1 MNVTMPT
8 SAVTGFEAIAII
20 PVYNHPSTVGA
31 MVQGVLQAGLPCLL
45 VDDGSDAH
53 CARVLDGLVQ
63 HYAGQVAAVAGL
75 PRVQLLRLKA
85 NEGKGGA
92 MMAGLRHA
100 LGQGFSHA
108 LQIDADGQHAVADI
122 AKFVQQARQHPMAMI
137 CGVPIY
143 DASVPKKR
151 LYGRYATHV
160 WVWINTL
167 SLAIADSM
175 CGFRAYPLAATIA
188 MLDRESVGLRMDF
201 DIEIIVRLHWAGV
214 PVRNLPTRV
223 TYPLDGVS
231 HFDLWRD
238 NLRISKM
245 HARLFFGMLWRAPR
259 LLARRLAAMVRG

>member
-1 MNVTMPT
+1 M
-8 SAVTGFEAIAII
+8 
-20 PVYNHPSTVGA
+20 
-31 MVQGVLQAGLPCLL
+31 LPCLI
-45 VDDGSDAH
+45 VDDGSGAETALLLDELV
-53 CARVLDGLVQ
+53 AR
-63 HYAGQVAAVAGL
+63 HAWIT
-75 PRVQLLRLKA
+75 LLRLPL
-85 NEGKGGA
+85 NQGKGGA
-92 MMAGLRHA
+92 VIQGLRQAAA
-100 LGQGFSHA
+100 LGFTHA
-108 LQIDADGQHAVADI
+108 LQLDADGQHDLADVPRLL
-122 AKFVQQARQHPMAMI
+122 AEAREYPQALISGAP
-137 CGVPIY
+137 VY
-143 DASVPKKR
+143 DESVPKGR

-238 NLRISKM
+238 NVRISRM
-245 HARLFFGMLWRAPR
+245 HARLFFGMLPRAPG
-259 LLARRLAAMVRG
+259 LLARRLRGASA